1 MNNVLSYGGLVDARI
16 SASEKDLP
24 VQHQVGIQTRV
35 QATNVYVIEPE
46 IQDDQIGTQW
56 KGISLEVKT
65 FTVCLFFGVSVEFLL
80 NKINI
85 ISACELKDL
94 FTLLFLFI

>member
-46 IQDDQIGTQW
+46 IQDDQIGTQ
-56 KGISLEVKT
+56 
-65 FTVCLFFGVSVEFLL
+65 
-80 NKINI
+80 
-85 ISACELKDL
+85 
-94 FTLLFLFI
+94 